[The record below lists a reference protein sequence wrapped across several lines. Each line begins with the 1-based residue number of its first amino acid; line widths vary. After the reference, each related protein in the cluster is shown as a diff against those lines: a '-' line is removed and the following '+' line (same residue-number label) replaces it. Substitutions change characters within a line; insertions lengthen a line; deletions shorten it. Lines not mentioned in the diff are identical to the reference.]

1 MKWDNDTK
9 RFMIH
14 RLAWLTIFI
23 GVGTFLVLLLPFPFD
38 LISVAG
44 LFFLITFLRG
54 RDEMRTFGGT
64 SGIKNLFGSSSSTS
78 GNQNSPL
85 KYYCMNCGKEHKKI
99 ACPKCGSK
107 IKRI

>member
-85 KYYCMNCGKEHKKI
+85 KYYCMNWEKN
-99 ACPKCGSK
+99 
-107 IKRI
+107 IKRLHVPNAALK